1 MTGQGSLELYPV
13 TLLTK
18 YQCLSVHDLPQHKF
32 FSGIADIADLLHPE
46 PPVVDFK
53 LFRDFLRRRKVYVL
67 VEVGRLDDAEKL
79 CQELLKE
86 PMNSDYAL
94 GELAYIQQLK
104 QKQLEPKKAE

>member
-1 MTGQGSLELYPV
+1 M
-13 TLLTK
+13 
-18 YQCLSVHDLPQHKF
+18 
-32 FSGIADIADLLHPE
+32 
-46 PPVVDFK
+46 
-53 LFRDFLRRRKVYVL
+53 L